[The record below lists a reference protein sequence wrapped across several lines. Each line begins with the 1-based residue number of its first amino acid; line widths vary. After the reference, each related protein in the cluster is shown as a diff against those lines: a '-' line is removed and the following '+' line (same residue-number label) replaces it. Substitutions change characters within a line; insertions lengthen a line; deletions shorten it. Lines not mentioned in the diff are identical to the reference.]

1 MRNLTPK
8 ACLAGSC
15 PAVFERPDGRLVI
28 IGGRAGTADLTEI
41 EAQGAIVGYN
51 EYAIVIEPAL
61 LATVDRFP
69 SNPEAPGPYE
79 DFDPLYVKPRQELE
93 LP

>member
-1 MRNLTPK
+1 MRNLTPEHLR
-8 ACLAGSC
+8 CFAGSC
-15 PAVFERPDGRLVI
+15 PSVYELDDGRL
-28 IGGRAGTADLTEI
+28 L
-41 EAQGAIVGYN
+41 IVGELASRPLFGLPSDN
-51 EYAIVIEPAL
+51 QLEIACIIDRAL
-61 LATVDRFP
+61 LANIDPFP

>member
-8 ACLAGSC
+8 A
-15 PAVFERPDGRLVI
+15 E
-28 IGGRAGTADLTEI
+28 DLTYGIGFTRVHAYGTTERI
-41 EAQGAIVGYN
+41 PLVDVYLP
-51 EYAIVIEPAL
+51 PAE
-61 LATVDRFP
+61 P
-69 SNPEAPGPYE
+69 SNPEAPANPYD